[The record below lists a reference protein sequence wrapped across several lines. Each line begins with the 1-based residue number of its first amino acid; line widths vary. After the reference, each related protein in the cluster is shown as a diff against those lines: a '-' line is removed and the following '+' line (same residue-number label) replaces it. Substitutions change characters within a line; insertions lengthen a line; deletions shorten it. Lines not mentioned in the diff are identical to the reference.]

1 MSKLVLFPN
10 LREAR
15 REASLWVVRV
25 DRGLTAEERDELQ
38 VWATSPLHRRALQEM
53 AGLWSDMSVL
63 RALAEIIPHAAQPE
77 AEPASP
83 AYRLH
88 APALA
93 LVATLVIAV
102 GVGALVQRQ
111 HVPSILADA
120 EETAPVQ
127 LIETPVGSNR
137 TVALSDGSA
146 VVLNTDTQLA
156 VSFQP
161 GHRDLRLA
169 RGEAHFRVAHDARTP
184 FRVYAGGR
192 LVQAAGTAFSVRL
205 NEGGEIVV
213 MVTEGTVSVVAA
225 EDSAVAAPRLVNAQ
239 QLLTLDGSGR
249 GSVQDLEPVAVDM
262 RLAWQRG
269 MLVFQGEAL
278 AEVLREF
285 DRYTTERFVIADPQ
299 LRRLRVGGYF
309 RAGDVDAL
317 LIALRENFNIASS
330 RDAVGRIVLS
340 AAR

>member
-15 REASLWVVRV
+15 RQASLWVVRV
-25 DRGLTAEERDELQ
+25 DRGLTAEERNALQ
-38 VWATSPLHRRALQEM
+38 AWVGSPLHKRALQEM

-63 RALAEIIPHAAQPE
+63 HSLAEMFPHE
-77 AEPASP
+77 AEPAPESASP
-83 AYRLH
+83 AYRLR
-88 APALA
+88 APAFALA
-93 LVATLVIAV
+93 ATLVIAV
-102 GVGALVQRQ
+102 GVGLLVQRQ
-111 HVPSILADA
+111 HRPAALAEA
-120 EETAPVQ
+120 EEMAPVQ
-127 LIETPVGSNR
+127 LIETSVGSNR

-146 VVLNTDTQLA
+146 VVLNTDTKLA
-156 VSFQP
+156 VSFEP

-169 RGEAHFRVAHDARTP
+169 RGEAHFRVAHDARAP

-192 LVQAAGTAFSVRL
+192 LIQAVGTAFSVRL
-205 NEGGEIVV
+205 NEDGEIVV
-213 MVTEGTVSVVAA
+213 MVTDGTVSVAAA
-225 EDSAVAAPRLVNAQ
+225 ESSAVAEAQLVNAQ
-239 QLLTLDGSGR
+239 QVLTLDSAGH

-269 MLVFQGEAL
+269 MLVFQGEPL
-278 AEVLREF
+278 AEMLKEF
-285 DRYTTERFVIADPQ
+285 DRYTTESFVIADPQ
-299 LRRLRVGGYF
+299 LRKLRVGGYF